1 MTSNYTKDQFWQLYR
16 KLPPELKEIIS
27 CEETSDNIYEICE
40 RYELLDFLY
49 GITEIVGQVLL
60 GVLNPK
66 EFQSTIEKVLSLN
79 PNVAKK
85 ISQEINRFIFYP
97 ARMALGEIYDM
108 EFSPVVKE
116 KEPLP
121 IQKTPPKHLG
131 EDSYREDF
139 S

>member
-1 MTSNYTKDQFWQLYR
+1 MPSNYTKDQFWQLYK
-16 KLPPELKEIIS
+16 KLPQELKEIIS
-27 CEETSDNIYEICE
+27 CEETSDNLYEVCK

-49 GITEIVGQVLL
+49 GITEITGQVLL

-66 EFQSTIEKVLSLN
+66 NFQLTIEKVLNLS

-85 ISQEINRFIFYP
+85 ISQEVSRFIFYP
-97 ARMALGEIYDM
+97 ARVALGKIYDM
-108 EFSPVVKE
+108 EFSPTVKE
-116 KEPLP
+116 KKSLP

-131 EDSYREDF
+131 EDSYREDL